1 MTVPIAVARLQS
13 RMFGLFFPFVY
24 CSLMLILAFYYLFCN
39 LSFDFLTKLVQESL
53 IQRKLL
59 KIQKYMYL

>member
-13 RMFGLFFPFVY
+13 RMFGLFFPFVC
-24 CSLMLILAFYYLFCN
+24 CSLMLIFAFYYLFCN
-39 LSFDFLTKLVQESL
+39 FSFDFLTELVQESL